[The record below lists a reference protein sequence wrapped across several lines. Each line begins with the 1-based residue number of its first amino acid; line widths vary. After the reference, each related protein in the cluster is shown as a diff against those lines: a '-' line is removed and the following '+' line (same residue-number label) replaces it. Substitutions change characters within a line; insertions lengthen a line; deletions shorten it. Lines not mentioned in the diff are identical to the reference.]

1 MFQEWSSLYS
11 PIISAVIAN
20 PLWLFNFCLINTC
33 MSLAL
38 ADSRRIMFLSF
49 ESAQWFE
56 CRWEGKSKYR
66 TFHFRLCYSE
76 TMQLPGL
83 VMETLAELAYF
94 LAWAQ
99 NLSMFL
105 ILALIH
111 QWNHCCMLRDLKDTR
126 YTRHVQN
133 QGFEQV
139 AATLTIGEHGHDF
152 ISDTVLLHV
161 KNKAVSLKVAN
172 SVG

>member
-1 MFQEWSSLYS
+1 MDRLVYQKCCVLTTWKF
-11 PIISAVIAN
+11 IDFHVN
-20 PLWLFNFCLINTC
+20 P
-33 MSLAL
+33 SLATNGNERFVWVT
-38 ADSRRIMFLSF
+38 DSRWIMFLSF
-49 ESAQWFE
+49 ESAGWFE

-139 AATLTIGEHGHDF
+139 AATLIYVNSPKHQFWLILGSSTASI
-152 ISDTVLLHV
+152 
-161 KNKAVSLKVAN
+161 LKVF
-172 SVG
+172 